1 MSRVKVKLCGL
12 RRAEDVRF
20 ANEVKPGYIGF
31 VFAPGSRRAVTL
43 EGAEALRGQLDA
55 GITPVGVFVNQPV
68 ELVARL
74 LNQDVIAW
82 AQLHGQEDKAYLA
95 ALRRLTAKPVLQ
107 AFRVEQSADVLRA
120 QASSAEGILLDHGAG
135 GTGEAFD
142 WSLARSCSRPF
153 FLAGG
158 LTPENVAEAIAV
170 VRPYGVDTSSGV
182 ETAGWKDREK
192 MQRFVQAVRAAESKG
207 EKI

>member
-1 MSRVKVKLCGL
+1 MSRIKVKLCGL

-20 ANEVKPGYIGF
+20 ANEVKRHYIGF

-74 LNQDVIAW
+74 LNQDVIALGP
-82 AQLHGQEDKAYLA
+82 APPGRGTKAYLA
-95 ALRRLTAKPVLQ
+95 ALRRLTVKPVLQ

-182 ETAGWKDREK
+182 ETADGRIGRKCS
-192 MQRFVQAVRAAESKG
+192 ALSKR
-207 EKI
+207 

>member
-1 MSRVKVKLCGL
+1 MSRIKVKLCGL

-20 ANEVKPGYIGF
+20 ANEVKPDYIGF

-82 AQLHGQEDKAYLA
+82 AQLHGQEDKAYLQ
-95 ALRRLTAKPVLQ
+95 RC
-107 AFRVEQSADVLRA
+107 
-120 QASSAEGILLDHGAG
+120 G
-135 GTGEAFD
+135 G
-142 WSLARSCSRPF
+142 
-153 FLAGG
+153 
-158 LTPENVAEAIAV
+158 
-170 VRPYGVDTSSGV
+170 
-182 ETAGWKDREK
+182 
-192 MQRFVQAVRAAESKG
+192 
-207 EKI
+207 

>member
-20 ANEVKPGYIGF
+20 ANEVKPDYIGF
-31 VFAPGSRRAVTL
+31 MLPRQPPCSDVG
-43 EGAEALRGQLDA
+43 GAEALRGQLDA

-107 AFRVEQSADVLRA
+107 AFRVNNPQMCSGPRPHLRKGFYWITAPAA
-120 QASSAEGILLDHGAG
+120 Q
-135 GTGEAFD
+135 
-142 WSLARSCSRPF
+142 
-153 FLAGG
+153 GG
-158 LTPENVAEAIAV
+158 L
-170 VRPYGVDTSSGV
+170 
-182 ETAGWKDREK
+182 
-192 MQRFVQAVRAAESKG
+192 
-207 EKI
+207 